1 MDFKL
6 SALNV
11 KHHIVCTALTLIAAA
26 IGIAL
31 GYVEFAVLSVAF
43 FAIVYIYCGIP
54 YFLASAA
61 IMVGMSYIM
70 LGTSAMYD
78 ALYVLLLAFLSAF
91 ALLRRCPYR
100 NVLVGLAI
108 GIALSMFIREI
119 LPALL
124 AGEPAFSQ
132 LQQQL
137 EGVAVFSGL
146 SPAQAVSAELYL
158 AYSIFMGLV
167 FAGVSVVL
175 IYRFTKK
182 VKSVK
187 NPSETALKPM
197 AEFHMWMLSKNFSI
211 GIVVWACASFIIAAA
226 GMNNSDAMLMAITI
240 AMGTPLFVQGISFL
254 FFLGKTGCMM
264 VYSKW
269 ILIITLILL
278 YPVSV
283 FMLVIIGLIEQF
295 THMRKR
301 TGYVKRP
308 PLV

>member
-11 KHHIVCTALTLIAAA
+11 KHHIVCIALTLVAAA

-31 GYVEFAVLSVAF
+31 EYVEFAVLSIAF
-43 FAIVYIYCGIP
+43 FAIVYIYCGMT

-61 IMVGMSYIM
+61 IMVGVSYA
-70 LGTSAMYD
+70 LFGTLAMYD

-91 ALLRRCPYR
+91 ALLRRYPYR
-100 NVLVGLAI
+100 SVLTGLAI
-108 GIALSMFIREI
+108 GIALNIFIRGI

-132 LQQQL
+132 LQQYL
-137 EGVAVFSGL
+137 ESLAVISGL

-158 AYSIFMGLV
+158 AYSIFLGLM

-175 IYRFTKK
+175 IYKLTKK

-211 GIVVWACASFIIAAA
+211 GIIVWACASFIIAATE
-226 GMNNSDAMLMAITI
+226 MNNSDAMLMAITV
-240 AMGTPLFVQGISFL
+240 AMGTPLCVQGISFIW
-254 FFLGKTGCMM
+254 FMGKTGCMM

-269 ILIITLILL
+269 VLIITLILL
-278 YPVSV
+278 YPASV
-283 FMLVIIGLIEQF
+283 FMLVITGLIDQF
-295 THMRKR
+295 THMRGR
-301 TGYVKRP
+301 AGFIKRP
-308 PLV
+308 PLI